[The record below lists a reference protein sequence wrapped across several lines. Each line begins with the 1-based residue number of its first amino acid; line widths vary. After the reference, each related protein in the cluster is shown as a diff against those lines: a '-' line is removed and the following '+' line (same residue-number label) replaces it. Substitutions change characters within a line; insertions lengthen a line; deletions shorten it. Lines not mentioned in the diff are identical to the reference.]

1 MTKENNNSGLCTGLN
16 SSDLNNFRKLIL
28 KSFKVLNKKN
38 FSIIIHGASFPSLEK
53 QDTGIGSPNSEG
65 AKLFISFINN
75 LGFNSIQLGPWGKTK
90 IVDASPYTST
100 IFSSNTLFI
109 DLAPLTGEKWGKIL
123 SNETFERIVNNN
135 PNKNSNKAAYVYV
148 FNEQENAI
156 LEAFSTFNEKLANL
170 SNLDKKESN
179 KIELL
184 KEKFSKFKKENNYWL
199 EKDAL
204 YEALSK
210 KYNNDYWP
218 MWSEDVDKN
227 LFNTRD
233 KNDELTSKLRIGEL
247 KKEYKNEIELYK
259 FTQFIADAQK
269 EEIKEYALENGIKLI
284 ADRQVGFSDRDIW
297 ANQSLFLRGWYLGC
311 PPDYF
316 SEDGQ
321 AWGFPVLDPEK
332 LFNKNGSL
340 GKGGQLL
347 KAVFNKIFKENPGG
361 VRIDHIIGLIDPW
374 VYTDSPK
381 RGSRLYSSPERE
393 DLAKY
398 ARISNEDL
406 NFSEE
411 PEADIRVKHVSKAQV
426 KKYAE
431 FITKIIIKAA
441 EEEGLSKDSIICED
455 LGSLTNPV
463 YKVMEDLELSGM
475 RVTQFV
481 DPQDFEHPYRCSN
494 MTEQHWAVTG
504 THDNETIASWV
515 ESLYKQPEILEKHIQ
530 NLAQDLIVEEEKRE
544 EFINSLRNNP
554 KEFIKAKYVELFV
567 SKSEN
572 VQVFFTDFFGINER
586 YNKPGTSGSENWSL
600 RLPNNFCEVYFNN
613 LSKGDGLNLAKVLKL
628 AIEYK
633 GSKFAEKNKNL
644 IKELDEFANKLN

>member
-1 MTKENNNSGLCTGLN
+1 MVKNDICEQKTLKKDELISL
-16 SSDLNNFRKLIL
+16 RKLIL

-38 FSIIIHGASFPSLEK
+38 FSIIIHGASFPSLQDK
-53 QDTGIGSPNSEG
+53 DTGIGSPTSEG
-65 AKLFISFINN
+65 AKALISFINN

-100 IFSSNTLFI
+100 IFSSNPLFI
-109 DLAPLTGEKWGKIL
+109 DLAPLTEAGWANIL
-123 SNETFERIVNNN
+123 SNETFTQIVQNN
-135 PNKNSNKAAYVYV
+135 PNKNTNKAAYIYI
-148 FNEQENAI
+148 FNEQEKAL
-156 LEAFSTFNEKLANL
+156 LEAFTTFNKKLAAL
-170 SNLDKKESN
+170 SSLDKKEA
-179 KIELL
+179 KIIESLS
-184 KEKFSKFKKENNYWL
+184 ENFENFKKENNYWL

-218 MWSEDVDKN
+218 MWGEAVDKN
-227 LFNTRD
+227 LFNPND
-233 KNDELTSKLRIGEL
+233 KNAESASKTRIIEL
-247 KKEYKNEIELYK
+247 KKEYNNEIELFK
-259 FTQFIADAQK
+259 FTQFIADIQK
-269 EEIKEYALENGIKLI
+269 EEIKEYALKNGIKLI

-297 ANQSLFLRGWYLGC
+297 ANQSLFLQGWSLGC

-347 KAVFNKIFKENPGG
+347 KAVFSKIFKENPGG

-381 RGSRLYSSPERE
+381 KGSRLYSSPERA
-393 DLAKY
+393 DLAKF
-398 ARISNEDL
+398 ARISVIDL
-406 NFSEE
+406 NHEEE
-411 PEADIRVKHVSKAQV
+411 PEADIRVKTVSKAQA

-441 EEEGLSKDSIICED
+441 EEQGLSKDSIICED

-463 YKVMEDLELSGM
+463 YKVMNELELSGM

-481 DPQDFEHPYRCSN
+481 DPEDEEHPYRCSN
-494 MTEQHWAVTG
+494 ITSEHWIVSG
-504 THDNETIASWV
+504 THDNETLTSWV

-530 NLAQDLIVEEEKRE
+530 NLAKDLVLEDEKRE
-544 EFINSLRNNP
+544 QFIQNLRNNP
-554 KEFIKAKYVELFV
+554 KEFIKTKYIELFA
-567 SKSEN
+567 SKAEN
-572 VQVFFTDFFGINER
+572 VQIFFTDFFGINER

-600 RLPNNFCEVYFNN
+600 RLPNNFEEVYFNN
-613 LSKGDGLNLAKVLKL
+613 LLKNDGLNLPEVLKL
-628 AIEYK
+628 AIEAH
-633 GSKFAEKNKNL
+633 GSKFADKNNSLK
-644 IKELDEFANKLN
+644 IGRAHV